1 MEEAMLIKKP
11 LCALALLVA
20 LVPLQTLHAKVNPEE
35 AAELGKSLTPIGAD
49 PKANAD
55 GSIPAYSGSMLGLPE
70 GLSYGGPGETYP
82 DPYADDPVLHTV
94 SKANL
99 AKHEDFLSPGIKAL
113 VENYPDTFR
122 MLVYPTHRDGRYSD
136 KFYEKLSFNAVNA
149 ELVNGE
155 DGIKGFTG
163 SVAFPIPQTGAQV
176 IWNSRSSG
184 PNYTLAGTYS
194 DIAVFNNGSRSE
206 RRSTIMSEYPY
217 ANPDNIVGELE
228 DKLGIWAAYVMTN
241 VHKPVRDK
249 GTITSIFEPYDYVT
263 NAREAWRYLPGSRRV
278 RRAPTVGYDTPDGPG
293 GFITVDDTLGFNGAM
308 DRFTWELLGKQEL
321 YVPFHSYKFDTPG
334 VSYDELLPR
343 YHANPDYLRYEKRR
357 VWVVEANLREGARH
371 IYGKR
376 RFYVDED
383 SWNIVMTENYD
394 GRGELWKVVLINS
407 IYEYNVPG
415 YVSRAMMFHELRAGG
430 YITIRLVNDSDP
442 LNHVAE
448 SKGPKH
454 YSPTNVRKLGKR

>member
-1 MEEAMLIKKP
+1 MRTVKRLGR
-11 LCALALLVA
+11 LGLLVC
-20 LVPLQTLHAKVNPEE
+20 LLHSGATAAKVTPEE
-35 AAELGKSLTPIGAD
+35 AAALGKSFTPIGAE
-49 PKANAD
+49 PGANAD
-55 GSIPAYSGSMLGLPE
+55 GTIPAYTGSMLGLPA
-70 GLSYGGPGETYP
+70 GLKYGGPGEPYP
-82 DPYADDPVLHTV
+82 DPYANDPVLHTV
-94 SKANL
+94 TDGNKAEHS
-99 AKHEDFLSPGIKAL
+99 AHLSPGLQAL
-113 VENYPDTFR
+113 FAAYPETFR
-122 MLVYPTHRDGRYSD
+122 LQVYPTHRDGRFSD
-136 KFYEKLSFNAVNA
+136 LFYERLQFNAVNA
-149 ELVNGE
+149 QLVNGE

-163 SVAFPIPQTGAQV
+163 SVAFPIPQSGAEV
-176 IWNSRSSG
+176 IWNARTSG
-184 PNYTLAGTYS
+184 PFYTLSGTYS
-194 DIAVFNNGSRSE
+194 DIAVFNNGTRSE
-206 RRSTIMSEYPY
+206 RRSTITSEYPY
-217 ANPDNIVGELE
+217 ANPENAVGDLE
-228 DKLGIWAAYVMTN
+228 NKLGIWAAYVMTK
-241 VHKPVRDK
+241 VTKPVRDK

-308 DRFTWELLGKQEL
+308 DRFTWTLVGKQEL

-334 VSYDELLPR
+334 LSYEELLPR

-357 VWVVEANLREGARH
+357 VWVVEANLRPDARH

-430 YITIRLVNDSDP
+430 YITIRLVNDSAP
-442 LNHVAE
+442 LDHVGPP
-448 SKGPKH
+448 KGPAY

>member
-1 MEEAMLIKKP
+1 MSMKRTLSF
-11 LCALALLVA
+11 LVLALLMT
-20 LVPLQTLHAKVNPEE
+20 PLHQVVAKVSPEE
-35 AAELGKSLTPIGAD
+35 AASLGTTLTPIGAD
-49 PKANAD
+49 PAANAD
-55 GSIPAYSGSMLGLPE
+55 GSIPAYTGSLYGLPA
-70 GLSYGGPGETYP
+70 GLSYDGPGSPYP
-82 DPYADDPVLHTV
+82 DPYGDDPVLHTLTRHNMNEH
-94 SKANL
+94 A
-99 AKHEDFLSPGIKAL
+99 EFLSPGLVAL
-113 VENYPDTFR
+113 FDTYPDTFR

-136 KFYEKLSFNAVNA
+136 KFYERLRFNAVHS

-176 IWNSRSSG
+176 IWNARTSG
-184 PNYTLAGTYS
+184 PFYTLAGTYS

-217 ANPDNIVGELE
+217 ANPANAVGDTEE
-228 DKLGIWAAYVMTN
+228 ALGIWAAYVMTE

-308 DRFTWELLGKQEL
+308 DRFSWDLLGKREL
-321 YVPFHSYKFDTPG
+321 YVPFHSYKFDQPG
-334 VSYDELLPR
+334 VGYDELLPPF
-343 YHANPDYLRYEKRR
+343 HANPDYVRYEKRR
-357 VWVVEANLREGARH
+357 VWVVEANLRPDARH
-371 IYGKR
+371 IYAKR
-376 RFYVDED
+376 RFYIDED
-383 SWNIVMTENYD
+383 TWNIVMTENYD

-407 IYEYNVPG
+407 IYEFNVPG

-430 YITIRLVNDSDP
+430 YIVIRLVNDADP
-442 LNHVAE
+442 LDHTAE
-448 SKGPKH
+448 ARGARY

>member
-1 MEEAMLIKKP
+1 
-11 LCALALLVA
+11 
-20 LVPLQTLHAKVNPEE
+20 
-35 AAELGKSLTPIGAD
+35 
-49 PKANAD
+49 
-55 GSIPAYSGSMLGLPE
+55 MLGLPE
-70 GLSYGGPGETYP
+70 GLTYGGPGTPYP
-82 DPYADDPVLHTV
+82 DPYADDPILHAVTAENRA
-94 SKANL
+94 SHDA
-99 AKHEDFLSPGIKAL
+99 FLSPGLKAMF
-113 VENYPDTFR
+113 ENYPETFR
-122 MLVYPTHRDGRYSD
+122 VLVYPTRRDGRYSD
-136 KFYEKLSFNAVNA
+136 KYYEKLRFNAVNA
-149 ELVNGE
+149 ELFNGE

-163 SVAFPIPQTGAQV
+163 AAAFPIPKTGAQV

-194 DIAVFNNGSRSE
+194 DIAVFNNGTHSE

-217 ANPDNIVGELE
+217 ANPANAVGDLE
-228 DKLGIWAAYVMTN
+228 DKLGIWAAYVMTE
-241 VHKPVRDK
+241 VSKPVRDK

-263 NAREAWRYLPGSRRV
+263 NAREVWRYLPGSRRV

-308 DRFTWELLGKQEL
+308 DRFDWELIGKQEL
-321 YVPFHSYKFDTPG
+321 YVPYHSYKFDTPG
-334 VSYDELLPR
+334 VDYDELLPR

-376 RFYVDED
+376 RFYIEED

-415 YVSRAMMFHELRAGG
+415 YVSRAMMFHELRASG
-430 YITIRLVNDSDP
+430 YITIRLVNDSEP
-442 LNHVAE
+442 LNHVAQP
-448 SKGPKH
+448 KGASY
-454 YSPTNVRKLGKR
+454 YSSTNVRKLGKR

>member
-1 MEEAMLIKKP
+1 MLKTQSLS
-11 LCALALLVA
+11 LCALALVL
-20 LVPLQTLHAKVNPEE
+20 LPLHQAAAKVSPEE
-35 AAELGKSLTPIGAD
+35 AAQLGKSLTPIGAN
-49 PKANAD
+49 PSANAD
-55 GSIPAYSGSMLGLPE
+55 GSIPAYTGSMLGLPE
-70 GLSYGGPGETYP
+70 GLRYDGPGKPYP
-82 DPYADDPVLHTV
+82 DPYGDDPVLHTV
-94 SKANL
+94 TKDNMGEYAE
-99 AKHEDFLSPGIKAL
+99 HLSPGLTAL
-113 VENYPDTFR
+113 FETYPDTFR

-136 KFYEKLSFNAVNA
+136 KFYQRLQFNAVNS

-163 SVAFPIPQTGAQV
+163 SVAFPIPKTGAEV
-176 IWNSRSSG
+176 IWNARTSG
-184 PNYTLAGTYS
+184 PFYTLAGTYS
-194 DIAVFNNGSRSE
+194 DIAVFNNGTRSE

-217 ANPDNIVGELE
+217 ANSANAVGDTEE
-228 DKLGIWAAYVMTN
+228 KLGIWAAYVMTE

-308 DRFTWELLGKQEL
+308 DRFTWDLVGKKEL
-321 YVPFHSYKFDTPG
+321 YVPFHSYKFDQPG
-334 VSYDELLPR
+334 LSYDELLPPF
-343 YHANPDYLRYEKRR
+343 HANPDYVRYEKRR
-357 VWVVEANLREGARH
+357 VWVVEANLRPDARH
-371 IYGKR
+371 IYAKR
-376 RFYVDED
+376 RFYIDED

-430 YITIRLVNDSDP
+430 YIIIRLVNDSDP
-442 LNHVAE
+442 LDHTVEAE
-448 SKGPKH
+448 GPNY